1 MTLYKWSQTAS
12 ADATADSTINW
23 AEGQAPSSV
32 NDSARAMMAATAK
45 YRDDIAGAIVTT
57 GTSTAYAVLSY
68 QGFDTLAHLS
78 GQMIAFTPHVTN
90 AATVTLNVDVLGAKP
105 LRTAPGIELAAG
117 VIIQGTPYTALYND
131 TDGAFYLQGVFGN
144 PWSIPIAGGL
154 DYWASTAPNSSFA
167 FPVGQAISRTT
178 YSALFALVGTIYGT
192 GDGSTTFNLPDKRG
206 RVSATVDGTGRL
218 TSASMSSVTL
228 GGLGGAETHVLTVA
242 EIPSHSH
249 SNTLSDPGHSHANS
263 VGQIQSGSNF
273 LGNVSSAASAGGNNG
288 SPLNSQGI
296 IIGTSGTGM
305 SLNNAS
311 AGGSNAHVN
320 VQPTITN
327 FCSFLVRRIEQPN
340 TPAKIRQTAIHT
352 TLPQLLLDTPLLS
365 RLINNL

>member
-1 MTLYKWSQTAS
+1 MTLYIWSQTAS
-12 ADATADSTINW
+12 ADATADSSINW

-105 LRTAPGIELAAG
+105 LRTAPGAELAAG

-144 PWSIPIAGGL
+144 PYSIPIAGGL
-154 DYWASTAPNSSFA
+154 DYWGSTAPNSSFA

-206 RVSATVDGTGRL
+206 RVSAAVDGTGRL
-218 TSASMSSVTL
+218 TSASMSNVAL
-228 GGLGGAETHVLTVA
+228 GGVGGNESHTLSILELPSHVHNNTLTDNGHVHVELFPVPGGGTLYNESIAGSSTASLSSLGGNPTTLASQAGITINNVA
-242 EIPSHSH
+242 
-249 SNTLSDPGHSHANS
+249 
-263 VGQIQSGSNF
+263 Q
-273 LGNVSSAASAGGNNG
+273 GGNN
-288 SPLNSQGI
+288 PHAI
-296 IIGTSGTGM
+296 
-305 SLNNAS
+305 
-311 AGGSNAHVN
+311 
-320 VQPTITN
+320 VQPTIICN
-327 FCSFLVRRIEQPN
+327 YIMRI
-340 TPAKIRQTAIHT
+340 I
-352 TLPQLLLDTPLLS
+352 
-365 RLINNL
+365 

>member
-23 AEGQAPSSV
+23 SEGQAPSSV

-144 PWSIPIAGGL
+144 PYSIPIAGGL

-206 RVSATVDGTGRL
+206 RVSAAVDGSGTVL
-218 TSASMSSVTL
+218 NTETISPNAVTL
-228 GGLGGAETHVLTVA
+228 GAKGGAQQHTLTANEIPVITSNGSASVTVSSTVSDVLTFSGPFFGSIQPGSGGGIDFNGNPDVGTLTSTGSGPVSV
-242 EIPSHSH
+242 E
-249 SNTLSDPGHSHANS
+249 SNN
-263 VGQIQSGSNF
+263 
-273 LGNVSSAASAGGNNG
+273 AGGQ
-288 SPLNSQGI
+288 P
-296 IIGTSGTGM
+296 
-305 SLNNAS
+305 
-311 AGGSNAHVN
+311 HN
-320 VQPTITN
+320 VLQPTIICN
-327 FCSFLVRRIEQPN
+327 YIIRI
-340 TPAKIRQTAIHT
+340 I
-352 TLPQLLLDTPLLS
+352 
-365 RLINNL
+365 